1 LGRGSLMDLNDAL
14 TRMQEPAR
22 LALRDLTIWPAGD
35 DLKMLHPLAKF
46 TIPGSPDW
54 LAIDESVWISNKPKN
69 NLTRIDPKTNR
80 ILATITTGKEP
91 CAGLAIGFGSVWVPN
106 CGDQTISRFDAR
118 TAKLQATVPVT
129 IADTEGTIAAGE
141 GSVWMPTDAS
151 GAMAQI
157 DPDTDKV
164 VARIPVPAGSFAAV
178 VGEGAVWVTC
188 TKSNLVSRV
197 DPKSGKVIATIP
209 VGPSP
214 RFLAVGLGS
223 VWTLNQGDGSVS
235 RIDPTTNKVSATILV
250 GVPGEGGD
258 IDTGEGAV
266 WVTAMGKPLSRI
278 DPSTNRVVKQFVGK
292 GGDALRVGHGSLWL
306 SNHEFEEVWRIDPKA
321 L

>member
-1 LGRGSLMDLNDAL
+1 MHAMVLLVLTYSLLWDSLYEVQQPMS
-14 TRMQEPAR
+14 
-22 LALRDLTIWPAGD
+22 ALRAV
-35 DLKMLHPLAKF
+35 AKF
-46 TIPGSPDW
+46 SIAGSPDW

-80 ILATITTGKEP
+80 VIATIPTGKGP

-106 CGDQTISRFDAR
+106 CDDQTISRFDMQ
-118 TAKLQATVPVT
+118 TAKPLATLPVA
-129 IADTEGTIAAGE
+129 IADTEGMIAAGE
-141 GSVWMPTDAS
+141 GSVWMPSDAS
-151 GAMAQI
+151 GVLARI
-157 DPDTDKV
+157 DPITNKV

-188 TKSNLVSRV
+188 TKGNLVSRV
-197 DPKSGKVIATIP
+197 DPKAGKVIARIA

-235 RIDPTTNKVSATILV
+235 RIDPATNKVTATIPV

-266 WVTAMGKPLSRI
+266 WVTAMGKPLSQI
-278 DPSTNRVVKQFVGK
+278 DPATNRVVKQFVGK

-306 SNHEFEEVWRIDPKA
+306 SNHEFQEVWRIDPKA